1 MRDRRRPTTSACCGP
16 STTATATVTAVT
28 APRRLRALTAT
39 LTTTVLVGGA
49 LTLSAG
55 PVSAATCAGQI
66 RYASSTNTIY
76 LQSGTASLSDIASLC
91 ASAPL
96 RLVDAASRTWE
107 LSADL
112 VVQNGATLLLHGSS
126 AAGGGDVDTLRL
138 RSLAD
143 SAATNVNSIT
153 AQYGT
158 IDIDSVA
165 ITSWDDA
172 AGGPDTD
179 PSVPDDAPPVARGR
193 SFIRALSFL
202 DADGVPRESR
212 MDIVDSD
219 LGYLGYYAA
228 ESYGV
233 AYKGRG
239 CDAAHLDACAALDVH
254 GSEIRS
260 RFHHNYMGTYTFNA
274 QGMVFDGNEYDHNKS
289 YGLDPHDDSDNLTIT
304 DNHSH
309 HNGNH
314 GIICS
319 QRCDHLLIA
328 RNEVD
333 HNGIPPYLPPGDTDA
348 SDNQVHGIMI
358 HRGVTDTVIE
368 DNNVH
373 DQPNGAGI
381 AVFDSSDDIIRNNTV
396 SGAEYGLRYSVG
408 AKDISTY
415 GNTVTDSVQYAVFTY
430 QGSDL
435 PAYTNATG
443 RPTDLT
449 FTGNVFDTTGSNAVK
464 LNQADG
470 TVFTG
475 NTFTGDFDSGVLT
488 QYTTG
493 TVFDGNTV
501 PGSLGYTV
509 KGDAVTPGGMV
520 FKNAAQTTKVQLDQV
535 SSASFTSGRG
545 TVHRVA
551 GFPGMATALTPA
563 GGTATLTSAAVG
575 TSSVNVTPLPLAV
588 LPGRGTAT
596 ARVPNGAAPYQAL
609 VAVGTAGTDL
619 AFRAGGLTPGARYAL
634 TAGGATVATGSAG
647 SDGTLTLHTAPSG
660 TAEVDYRIVS
670 TS

>member
-1 MRDRRRPTTSACCGP
+1 MRDRRRPTSPACCAP
-16 STTATATVTAVT
+16 STAVP
-28 APRRLRALTAT
+28 APGPRRLRMLTAT
-39 LTTTVLVGGA
+39 LTTTALVGGA

-55 PVSAATCAGQI
+55 TSSAASCAGQV

-76 LQSGTASLSDIASLC
+76 LQSGTASLSAIASLC

-126 AAGGGDVDTLRL
+126 AGDGGDVDTLRL

-143 SAATNVNSIT
+143 NAATNVSSIT

-165 ITSWDDA
+165 VTSWDDA

-179 PSVPDDAPPVARGR
+179 PGVPADAPSGSRGR
-193 SFIRALSFL
+193 AFIRALSFL
-202 DADGVPRESR
+202 DADGVARESR

-239 CDAAHLDACAALDVH
+239 CDATHLDGCAALDVH

-289 YGLDPHDDSDNLTIT
+289 YGLDPHDDSDHLTIT

-368 DNNVH
+368 DNDIH

-408 AKDISTY
+408 AKDITTT

-435 PAYTNATG
+435 PAYTGTTG

-470 TVFTG
+470 TTFAG
-475 NTFTGDFDSGVLT
+475 NTFTGPFDSGVLT
-488 QYTTG
+488 QFTSG
-493 TVFDGNTV
+493 TVLDGNTV

-509 KGDAVTPGGMV
+509 KGDAATPGGMV
-520 FKNAAQTTKVQLDQV
+520 FKNATQTTKVQLDAV
-535 SSASFTSGRG
+535 SSASFTSGTG
-545 TVHRVA
+545 TVCRAA
-551 GFPGMATALTPA
+551 GFPGVTTALTPA
-563 GGTATLTSAAVG
+563 GGTATLTPAGVG
-575 TSSVNVTPLPLAV
+575 TSPVSVTPLPLSV
-588 LPGRGTAT
+588 LPAAGTAA
-596 ARVPNGAAPYQAL
+596 ARVPNGAAAYEAL
-609 VAVGTAGTDL
+609 VAVGAAGTDL
-619 AFRAGGLTPGARYAL
+619 AFRATGLTPGAGYAL
-634 TAGGATVATGSAG
+634 TAGGATVATGSAAA
-647 SDGTLTLHTAPSG
+647 DGTLTLHTAPAG
-660 TAEVDYRIVS
+660 TAEVDYRVVS
-670 TS
+670 TL